1 MTNIAYVN
9 DARAH
14 IAETIKIH
22 PVVLFMKGSL
32 SRPQCG
38 FSAAVFQILAHYGVP
53 VDVLLDPSVRQAIKT
68 FSDCHIAGRATA
80 ETHFLRSAI
89 APQRGALR
97 LLQPIHTDGRIF
109 PVSLQDALRIQEPKE
124 ARPP

>member
-1 MTNIAYVN
+1 MANIAYVN

-53 VDVLLDPSVRQAIKT
+53 GDGLLDPSVRHAIKR
-68 FSDCHIAGRATA
+68 FSDCNIAGRATA
-80 ETHFLRSAI
+80 ERHFVRSAM
-89 APQRGALR
+89 APQRGALG
-97 LLQPIHTDGRIF
+97 LLQPIHTEGRIF
-109 PVSLQDALRIQEPKE
+109 PLALEDALR
-124 ARPP
+124 